1 MAEKT
6 KKPFK
11 FNIIDVLLILLLL
24 AIAAALIYFFFFR
37 TATVTSTDSYS
48 AEYVIESLEIREEFA
63 SLIKAGDKLIDTS
76 KQRELGEVISVE
88 YVPSTRTTV
97 NTETGEQIEVTVPEK
112 LDVYITV
119 RSDDIVFD
127 GNYKIGGSYDLF
139 VGTYFSYR
147 TPGFASVGNCV
158 SMKILEK

>member
-1 MAEKT
+1 MEEKA
-6 KKPFK
+6 KKSFR
-11 FNIIDVLLILLLL
+11 FNIIDVLLIVLLL
-24 AIAAALIYFFFFR
+24 AVATALVYFFFFR
-37 TATVTSTDSYS
+37 TTSVIATESYS
-48 AEYVIESLEIREEFA
+48 AEYVIESIEIREEFG
-63 SLIKAGDKLIDTS
+63 SLIKVGDKITDTS

-88 YVPSTRTTV
+88 YIPSTRTTV
-97 NTETGEQIEVTVPEK
+97 NTETGEQMEVTVPEK

-119 RSDDIVFD
+119 RSDNVILD

-147 TPGFASVGNCV
+147 TPGFASSGNCV

>member
-6 KKPFK
+6 KKIFR

-37 TATVTSTDSYS
+37 TATVTSTESYS
-48 AEYVIESLEIREEFA
+48 AEYVIESIEIREEFA
-63 SLIKAGDKLIDTS
+63 SLINVGDKIIDTS

-97 NTETGEQIEVTVPEK
+97 NTETGEQTEVTVPEK

-119 RSDDIVFD
+119 RSDDIILD